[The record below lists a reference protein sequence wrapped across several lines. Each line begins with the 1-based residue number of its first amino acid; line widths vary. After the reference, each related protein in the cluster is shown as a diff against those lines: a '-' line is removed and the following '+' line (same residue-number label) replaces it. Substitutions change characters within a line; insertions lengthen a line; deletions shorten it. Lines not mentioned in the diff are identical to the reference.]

1 MMPTAPAGWRAWAKN
16 WRARLLPAIPP
27 CSPVLGEELAS
38 TVATGDTAVLA
49 CSALK
54 RRYRDTLRAAAPDV
68 GFVYLALTPTEAA
81 ERVSH
86 RPGHFMPATLIESQF
101 RDLETPTGEPRVLTV
116 NATDPWPSIVDA
128 VLAWWR

>member
-1 MMPTAPAGWRAWAKN
+1 MSAINLIQSSLTRRRMFRHFRGLKATAK
-16 WRARLLPAIPP
+16 
-27 CSPVLGEELAS
+27 
-38 TVATGDTAVLA
+38 
-49 CSALK
+49 LK
-54 RRYRDTLRAAAPDV
+54 RRYRDTLRAAVPDV